1 MLRLILR
8 LWLTLLLFFLGR
20 LFGQRS
26 RGGTFGAPGDD
37 PGPLPGHV
45 GGSRRPGSR
54 RARAPGSM
62 PPLDRSDVV
71 DVPFTEIPPPT
82 DAARGAAGGP

>member
-8 LWLTLLLFFLGR
+8 IWLTLLVLFLGR
-20 LFGQRS
+20 LFGRP
-26 RGGTFGAPGDD
+26 RRGTFGGPGSDR
-37 PGPLPGHV
+37 GPMPGHV
-45 GGSRRPGSR
+45 GGSRPP
-54 RARAPGSM
+54 RARRGHAPGTL

-82 DAARGAAGGP
+82 DAAHGAAGGP